1 MHRRHDPG
9 LDGFVEG
16 ATVVMWKWL
25 LKAGVLYIY
34 IYMSYTVAK
43 RKRKERERER
53 EQEK

>member
-34 IYMSYTVAK
+34 MSYTVAK

>member
-1 MHRRHDPG
+1 
-9 LDGFVEG
+9 VE
-16 ATVVMWKWL
+16 VVVES
-25 LKAGVLYIY
+25 GCF